1 MPRAPSSPRR
11 HLAVWFPFLPT
22 DRRARRS
29 VAPAGA
35 PPEAGSA
42 APPEALVQRVGGAVR
57 LASVTAETLALGLTP
72 GLTLADARARS
83 PGLRVADH
91 TPEDDALELGRILAD
106 FGRFSPMVALD
117 PPHGLALDVTGCA
130 HLFGGEAG
138 LVAAVTARAAH
149 WRLATR
155 TALARTPETAR
166 ALARFGPGGIV
177 APGGDAAAGAGLPT
191 AALEL
196 DPRDLQA
203 LRRAGLRT
211 VGDVDRRPHAALAA
225 RFGASLPDRLD
236 RLTGR
241 IDVRITPH
249 RPPPPVRA
257 DRVLAEPITGEDQV
271 LAVLADLLG
280 EATGAL
286 EARGEGARRL
296 VLTLYRVDGQARAL
310 AVTTA
315 RPGRDPGALL
325 RLFRERLAA
334 LAVPLEAGFG
344 FEQLSLAA
352 EATAP
357 LAPTQTET
365 RTGLEPPGADPAAL
379 AALVDRL
386 SARLGPGAVL
396 RLEPVASHLPERAV
410 RLRPALV
417 TGGGPAADLAPDDD
431 DAPDDAPGD
440 PPGRP
445 LQLFDP
451 PQPVEAT
458 ALAPDSPPAAFR
470 WRRVTHR
477 VVRAEGPE
485 RIAAEWWRTPRAR
498 PRDYYRVED
507 EEGRRFWLFRAG
519 AYGETPPPRWYVHGL
534 FA

>member
-1 MPRAPSSPRR
+1 
-11 HLAVWFPFLPT
+11 
-22 DRRARRS
+22 
-29 VAPAGA
+29 
-35 PPEAGSA
+35 
-42 APPEALVQRVGGAVR
+42 
-57 LASVTAETLALGLTP
+57 VTAETLAQGLTP
-72 GLTLADARARS
+72 GLTLADARARA

-91 TPEDDALELGRILAD
+91 DPAGDAAALDRILAD

-138 LVAAVTARAAH
+138 LVAAVAARSAR
-149 WRLATR
+149 WRLTAR
-155 TALARTPETAR
+155 TALARTPQTAR

-177 APGGDAAAGAGLPT
+177 APGGDAAAVAALPA

-203 LRRAGLRT
+203 LRRAGLTT
-211 VGDVDRRPHAALAA
+211 VGAVDRRPRAALAA
-225 RFGASLPDRLD
+225 RFGPGLPVRLD
-236 RLTGR
+236 QLAGR
-241 IDVRITPH
+241 IDVRLTPH
-249 RPPPPVRA
+249 RPPPPVRV

-280 EATGAL
+280 DAARAL
-286 EARGEGARRL
+286 EARGEGARR
-296 VLTLYRVDGQARAL
+296 VALTLYRVDGATRTVRL
-310 AVTTA
+310 ATA
-315 RPGRDPGALL
+315 RPGRDPTALL

-334 LAVPLEAGFG
+334 LATPLEAGFG

-357 LAPTQTET
+357 LAPTQAEAGL
-365 RTGLEPPGADPAAL
+365 GLEAPAADPAAL

-396 RLEPVASHLPERAV
+396 RLEPVSAHLPERAV
-410 RLRPALV
+410 RLRPALAPA
-417 TGGGPAADLAPDDD
+417 GPAADPAAEDEEGD
-431 DAPDDAPGD
+431 DAPEN

-458 ALAPDSPPAAFR
+458 ALAPDGPPAAFR

-477 VVRAEGPE
+477 IVRAEGPE
-485 RIAAEWWRTPRAR
+485 RIAPEWWRTPRAR
-498 PRDYYRVED
+498 ARDYYRVED

-519 AYGETPPPRWYVHGL
+519 AYGGTPPPRWYVHGL

>member
-1 MPRAPSSPRR
+1 M
-11 HLAVWFPFLPT
+11 
-22 DRRARRS
+22 
-29 VAPAGA
+29 
-35 PPEAGSA
+35 
-42 APPEALVQRVGGAVR
+42 R
-57 LASVTAETLALGLTP
+57 LAAVTAETLALGLTP
-72 GLTLADARARS
+72 GLTLADARARA

-91 TPEDDALELGRILAD
+91 EPQGDALELGRILAD

-117 PPHGLALDVTGCA
+117 PPHGLVLDVTGCA

-138 LVAAVTARAAH
+138 LVAAVAARGA
-149 WRLATR
+149 RRGLATR

-177 APGGDAAAGAGLPT
+177 APGGDAAAVAGLPV

-211 VGDVDRRPHAALAA
+211 VGDVDRRPRAALAA
-225 RFGASLPDRLD
+225 RFGAGLPDRLD

-241 IDVRITPH
+241 LDVRITPH
-249 RPPPPVRA
+249 RPPPPVRV

-296 VLTLYRVDGQARAL
+296 VLTLYRVDGQARGL
-310 AVTTA
+310 VVTTA
-315 RPGRDPGALL
+315 RPGRDPTALL

-334 LAVPLEAGFG
+334 LAAPLDAGFG
-344 FEQLSLAA
+344 FEQLTLAA

-357 LAPTQTET
+357 LAPTQIET

-386 SARLGPGAVL
+386 SARLGPAAVL

-410 RLRPALV
+410 RLRPALAPAV
-417 TGGGPAADLAPDDD
+417 TNPAEEDD
-431 DAPDDAPGD
+431 DAADAPED

-458 ALAPDSPPAAFR
+458 ALAPDGPPAAFR

-477 VVRAEGPE
+477 IVRAEGPE

>member
-1 MPRAPSSPRR
+1 
-11 HLAVWFPFLPT
+11 
-22 DRRARRS
+22 
-29 VAPAGA
+29 
-35 PPEAGSA
+35 
-42 APPEALVQRVGGAVR
+42 
-57 LASVTAETLALGLTP
+57 
-72 GLTLADARARS
+72 
-83 PGLRVADH
+83 
-91 TPEDDALELGRILAD
+91 
-106 FGRFSPMVALD
+106 
-117 PPHGLALDVTGCA
+117 
-130 HLFGGEAG
+130 
-138 LVAAVTARAAH
+138 
-149 WRLATR
+149 
-155 TALARTPETAR
+155 
-166 ALARFGPGGIV
+166 
-177 APGGDAAAGAGLPT
+177 
-191 AALEL
+191 
-196 DPRDLQA
+196 
-203 LRRAGLRT
+203 
-211 VGDVDRRPHAALAA
+211 
-225 RFGASLPDRLD
+225 
-236 RLTGR
+236 
-241 IDVRITPH
+241 
-249 RPPPPVRA
+249 VRA

-286 EARGEGARRL
+286 EARGEGTRRL